1 MIVAHFPPS
10 VYDIYYN
17 IYINIPVSTIEAIG
31 QCMEFE
37 GKTWIR
43 EARMNNAF
51 FLFPRHNRL
60 TIDKLYNLLP
70 VLFYRDIKY

>member
-1 MIVAHFPPS
+1 
-10 VYDIYYN
+10 
-17 IYINIPVSTIEAIG
+17 
-31 QCMEFE
+31 MELE

>member
-17 IYINIPVSTIEAIG
+17 IYINIRVSTIEAIG
-31 QCMEFE
+31 QWNSKEKH
-37 GKTWIR
+37 GYDI